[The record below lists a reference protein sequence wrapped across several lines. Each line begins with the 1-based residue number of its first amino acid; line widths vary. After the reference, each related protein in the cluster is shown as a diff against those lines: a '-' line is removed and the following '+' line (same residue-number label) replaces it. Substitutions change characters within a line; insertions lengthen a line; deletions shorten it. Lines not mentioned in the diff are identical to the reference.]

1 MLPCY
6 FICRIFIDYII
17 NLMYLFCLFVFLIM
31 LFILYKNIRLKGAL
45 TEKPY
50 NFTFRSW
57 ESSKNYSID
66 VTDGSNLSLQVF
78 LKNNE
83 VLRVLAT
90 SNVSL
95 NEEWLS
101 DKSKY
106 VYDSLYISRLNNNSL
121 KYNYNSTISLSTSK
135 IYENKVVFSILKSL
149 VQSYSEKF
157 LNTTFTS
164 SINFQNSDEDE
175 LNSLISNFNYI
186 SNSSLNFKTKSNLTN
201 FYKNKTLDNN
211 LLKSQSSFLLFVA
224 PKLEA
229 WILNYKLLNIQR
241 KKAYQVFG
249 LNNWFD
255 FGFKYKNLGFSNNL
269 LNNFIFNK
277 LSYSKRLLVNN
288 SNNLIFVGNQFLNLN
303 NSTNQLG
310 IFNNLNKFYK
320 KTYNFVNN
328 IYFVAPTFNSYYL
341 HNNSYKDNK
350 FNKLNFLNKVVDNN
364 LFNSLFTCNI
374 LYYSQLPYSNT
385 NTSYLFLKKY
395 SILEKKLV

>member
-1 MLPCY
+1 
-6 FICRIFIDYII
+6 
-17 NLMYLFCLFVFLIM
+17 M

-121 KYNYNSTISLSTSK
+121 KYNYNSTISFSTSK
-135 IYENKVVFSILKSL
+135 IYENKIVFSILKSL
-149 VQSYSEKF
+149 IQSYSEKF
-157 LNTTFTS
+157 LNSSFTS
-164 SINFQNSDEDE
+164 LTNFHVSDEDE
-175 LNSLISNFNYI
+175 LNTLIANFNYI
-186 SNSSLNFKTKSNLTN
+186 SLNFKNKSNLTN
-201 FYKNKTLDNN
+201 FYKNKTLDTN

-229 WILNYKLLNIQR
+229 WILNYKLLNVQR

-249 LNNWFD
+249 INNWFD

-288 SNNLIFVGNQFLNLN
+288 SNNLIFVGNQFLNLT

-310 IFNNLNKFYK
+310 MLNNLNKYYK
-320 KTYNFVNN
+320 KTYNFLNN

-341 HNNSYKDNK
+341 YNTNYKNTK
-350 FNKLNFLNKVVDNN
+350 FNSKFNFLNKTVDTS
-364 LFNSLFTCNI
+364 LGTSLFTCNV
-374 LYYSQLPYSNT
+374 LYYSQFPFNGMN
-385 NTSYLFLKKY
+385 NTSVFLKKY
-395 SILEKKLV
+395 SVLEKKLI